1 MLKASQSETTQGGS
15 TMETLITEY
24 IISFV
29 DCLMTIFFCLYI
41 FKSSLLIS
49 SRRLIL
55 IALLLSGFGCF
66 LDLSFQQLLTKLNY
80 PYDVSAPLLPLWFIA
95 GYLCLRKISNE
106 SRSQILFV
114 LFLSFQVRQLGR
126 CITYLIYGLCFPSMI
141 STSYYYGDILGFGI
155 PAIILTPLIAMYSY
169 KFCFK
174 LKQLDLKEYIRLW
187 LIPLFFILLYLV
199 QSNLYPVDDYL
210 LANGFRIMI
219 FICSFITY
227 SQMISAI
234 SYASKAAQES
244 EYHTQLSHQLDLQKM
259 RLEDMESHA
268 EELKRI
274 RHDRRQHVAV
284 LRGLLNHN
292 DVDKALTYL
301 DDYEET
307 MTASI
312 QTPLC
317 ENFVADLLCR
327 RYETLARQAGIKVEF
342 NLLLPNDIGI
352 ISSDLAVMLGNLW
365 ENAVTAALDAKE
377 NHRFIKLKA
386 QFKDNILLL
395 RMENGYSGI
404 IYKEND
410 SFLSTKPNRNKTA
423 GLGIVSIQSVAAK
436 YGGITDFTYTEDIF
450 TASLLLYPKVIN
462 N

>member
-1 MLKASQSETTQGGS
+1 
-15 TMETLITEY
+15 METFITEY
-24 IISFV
+24 IISFI

-41 FKSSLLIS
+41 FKSSLHIS
-49 SRRLIL
+49 YQRLIL
-55 IALLLSGFGCF
+55 ITFAFAGLGCF
-66 LDLSFQQLLTKLNY
+66 LDLSFQQFLTRLNY

-95 GYLCLRKISNE
+95 GYLCLRKVSDE

-126 CITYLIYGLCFPSMI
+126 CVTYLIYGTCFPSMI
-141 STSYYYGDILGFGI
+141 SSSYYYGDILGFGI
-155 PAIILTPLIAMYSY
+155 PAIILTPLMAMISY

-174 LKQLDLKEYIRLW
+174 LKQLELKEYIRLW

-244 EYHTQLSHQLDLQKM
+244 EYHTQLSHQLDLQKI

-284 LRGLLNHN
+284 LRGLLMH
-292 DVDKALTYL
+292 DDIEKALTYL

-307 MTASI
+307 MSASI
-312 QTPLC
+312 QSPLC

-327 RYETLARQAGIKVEF
+327 RYETLARQAGIKVEL
-342 NLLLPNDIGI
+342 NLLLPNDMGI

-365 ENAVTAALDAKE
+365 ENAVTAAIDAE
-377 NHRFIKLKA
+377 ANHRFIQLTA
-386 QFKDNILLL
+386 QFKDNILMI
-395 RMENGYSGI
+395 RMKNSYGGT

-410 SFLSTKPNRNKTA
+410 SFLSTKPDRNKTA
-423 GLGIVSIQSVAAK
+423 GLGIASIQSVAAK
-436 YGGITDFTYTEDIF
+436 YGGITDFSYTENTF
-450 TASLLLYPKVIN
+450 TASLLLYPTKL
-462 N
+462 

>member
-1 MLKASQSETTQGGS
+1 
-15 TMETLITEY
+15 METLITEY
-24 IISFV
+24 TISFI
-29 DCLMTIFFCLYI
+29 DCLMTMFFCLYI
-41 FKSSLLIS
+41 FKSSLHIS
-49 SRRLIL
+49 FKRLLL
-55 IALLLSGFGCF
+55 IALLFAAFGCF
-66 LDLSFQQLLTKLNY
+66 LDLSFQQFLIALNY
-80 PYDVSAPLLPLWFIA
+80 PYDISTPLLPLWFIA
-95 GYLCLRKISNE
+95 GYLCLRKVTNE

-126 CITYLIYGLCFPSMI
+126 CITYLIYDLFFPSMNFN
-141 STSYYYGDILGFGI
+141 SSYCYGDILGFGM
-155 PAIILTPLIAMYSY
+155 PAIIFTPLIAMYSY

-174 LKQLDLKEYIRLW
+174 LKQLNFKEYVRLW

-199 QSNLYPVDDYL
+199 QSNLYPEDNYL

-227 SQMISAI
+227 SQMTSAI
-234 SYASKAAQES
+234 SYASQAAQES

-284 LRGLLNHN
+284 LRGLLKNN
-292 DVDKALTYL
+292 DVAKALTYL

-342 NLLLPNDIGI
+342 NLLLPSDMGI

-377 NHRFIKLKA
+377 NNRFIELKA
-386 QFKDNILLL
+386 QFKDDILLI
-395 RMENGYSGI
+395 RMENGYSGN
-404 IYKEND
+404 IYKESD
-410 SFLSTKPNRNKTA
+410 TFLSTKPDRNKTA

-436 YGGITDFTYTEDIF
+436 YGGITDFTYTEDTF
-450 TASLLLYPKVIN
+450 TASVLLYPKTTN